1 MVALDIWYDQT
12 PKDDEGNVVICVN
25 TAAEL
30 DELIDRIIA
39 ETADHAAPSMI
50 QVALS
55 GVKRS
60 PALEVG
66 LGKQKGFIGYSSR
79 TEGGWTVGDGDPNAV
94 VDYVYMGNHSEVPA
108 SVEVPMS
115 TVRRGLHEFLAAGAR
130 PSVVKSDELS

>member
-12 PKDDEGNVVICVN
+12 PKDDDGSVVIRVN
-25 TAAEL
+25 TATEL

-39 ETADHAAPSMI
+39 ETADNVAPPMI

-66 LGKQKGFIGYSSR
+66 LGKEKGFIG
-79 TEGGWTVGDGDPNAV
+79 
-94 VDYVYMGNHSEVPA
+94 A
-108 SVEVPMS
+108 S
-115 TVRRGLHEFLAAGAR
+115 
-130 PSVVKSDELS
+130 